1 MKRARYI
8 FLSGFLIL
16 LFAISWE
23 YVFDRQNADTWVK
36 HLEYRLHDKERE
48 ADEKLDMLQDTL
60 SANDY
65 NPGEDLIFV
74 GFRNGDMFYWTDK
87 IIGVEGIHNKLSK
100 EGNFIEINNGYY
112 EIRRKKSKETE
123 YFALIHIKDTYPYNN
138 KYIRDKFAGF
148 LGISVENA
156 NNIKISDTPT
166 ENSRPVIS
174 RDGEEL
180 FYIVH
185 GENYRDRSGNYFL
198 LFLYFLAFLSYFYTF
213 HLLMR
218 SAATIRRQLIYIVG
232 FILFLVLLR
241 FVMET
246 NGFPDSL
253 YRLHLFDLNDV
264 AVVSIGDI
272 LLSSFSLVQLL
283 YISLSDLKINYQN
296 RLLNRYSYIFVAGF
310 VILAFAYANFFNFAV
325 RLVIEN
331 TNIHL
336 NIARVVQISPASII
350 AFVAVVMGGLGLI
363 VVMNGS
369 VNDFKNFISFRRVMK
384 TISITMACCT
394 LLSLCWGIPVGFW
407 GGIYIWGLYLLVVIN
422 RYLVSRDVQQSIYL
436 LTLFSLSVYIVVFSK
451 KIEEYKEQTQRLEYA
466 TGLIEERDYNF
477 ETKLAEIS
485 NRIEYDPNIRKFAE
499 SYQERRLREYI
510 EQEVLL
516 VPGYNYIS
524 DITLCREADS
534 LFIESEKVLWR
545 CNDYFDQLIRKHGQ
559 LIEGTNF
566 YSITTFDGFVSY
578 IGKFPYNGS
587 ILCLRFDSNND
598 SEGSGYPQILSR
610 RSGEKENNVYFYSYA
625 KYKNGELISSSGDF
639 NYYKSLARFGKQDE
653 TIKVVE
659 QDRYSH
665 MLIPVGRDGTLVIS
679 LHDSV
684 FSLYYINIFYVFLDC
699 LLVSSYG
706 LFFNLN
712 YNLNFRR
719 RSLKSRIKNRIVSL
733 IFVLFL
739 ILTVLS
745 IYLNSKSSEER
756 HNSKAVQFLK
766 YINKELEQLDCVD
779 ARGCPYVT
787 EVLQQMSEML
797 AVDINLYGTDGI
809 MVATSRPEI
818 FANGFDG
825 YLMDQKGL
833 KKILD
838 GAMSYIQE
846 ERIGEIGYRSAYM
859 PLQLK
864 DGEMYILNVPY
875 FAQND
880 ELKTDIIIVVIIA
893 INIAIVVMVLAFVL
907 SGLVAERVTKP
918 LQLVNDKLKQM
929 RVGGKNEKIDYND
942 TDEVGNLVREYNN
955 MVEKLEDSVGKLAK
969 SERESAWRE
978 MARQI
983 AHEIKNPLTPMKLNI
998 QFMQRSL
1005 QLEDPEEFRK
1015 RFKDV
1020 SSMLI
1025 EQIDNMASIA
1035 SAFSDFAKMPL
1046 ANSEVFN
1053 LSEMVA
1059 KCVALFAN
1067 NVDRVESMIEP
1078 GLLVFADK
1086 EQINR
1091 VVINVLKNA
1100 EQSIPEGGGGII
1112 RVIVKKE
1119 EQRVVIAI
1127 KDNGAGIPEELR
1139 KKIFE
1144 PNFTT
1149 KSGGMGLG
1157 LAISKRVMENVGGT
1171 IDFVSNPDIGTE
1183 FFITLD
1189 GVLSENY
1196 I

>member
-8 FLSGFLIL
+8 FLSGILIL
-16 LFAISWE
+16 SFAISWE
-23 YVFDRQNADTWVK
+23 YVFDRQNVDTWVK

-48 ADEKLDMLQDTL
+48 ADEKLEVLQDTL
-60 SANDY
+60 HVDSY

-74 GFRNGDMFYWTDK
+74 GFRNGDLFYWTNK
-87 IIGVEGIHNKLSK
+87 SVGIRGIYNKLTK
-100 EGNFIEINNGYY
+100 EGDFVEINNSSY
-112 EIRRKKSKETE
+112 EIRRTKVGEVE

-148 LGISVENA
+148 LGISIENA
-156 NNIKISDTPT
+156 NNIKVSHTPA

-185 GENYRDRSGNYFL
+185 GEDYKDHSVNYFL
-198 LFLYFLAFLSYFYTF
+198 LFLYLLGFLSFFYTF
-213 HLLMR
+213 HILMR
-218 SAATIRRQLIYIVG
+218 NAATIRRQVFYIIG

-241 FVMET
+241 FVMTT
-246 NGFPDSL
+246 NNFPDSL
-253 YRLHLFDLNDV
+253 YRLYLFDLNNV
-264 AVVSIGDI
+264 TMMSIGDI

-296 RLLNRYSYIFVAGF
+296 RLLNRYSYVFVAGF
-310 VILAFAYANFFNFAV
+310 VVLAFVYANFFNFAI

-336 NIARVVQISPASII
+336 NIARVVHIGPASII
-350 AFVAVVMGGLGLI
+350 AFVAVIMGGLGLI

-369 VNDFKNFISFRRVMK
+369 ANDFKNFISFRRVMK
-384 TISITMACCT
+384 TISITMAFCT
-394 LLSLCWGIPVGFW
+394 LLSLCCRFPLGFW
-407 GGIYIWGLYLLVVIN
+407 GCIYIWGLYLLIIIN
-422 RYLVSRDVQQSIYL
+422 RYLVNRDVQQSIYL
-436 LTLFSLSVYIVVFSK
+436 LTLLSLSIYIVIISK
-451 KIEEYKEQTQRLEYA
+451 KFEEYKEQTQRLEYA

-477 ETKLAEIS
+477 EATLAKIS
-485 NRIEYDPNIRKFAE
+485 NRIEYDPNIRGFVE
-499 SYQERRLREYI
+499 EYQERRLREYI
-510 EQEVLL
+510 EQEVLFL
-516 VPGYNYIS
+516 PGYNYIS
-524 DITLCREADS
+524 DITLCREMDS
-534 LFIESEKVLWR
+534 LFIEPEKVLWR
-545 CNDYFDQLIRKHGQ
+545 CNDYFDQLIRDYGQ
-559 LIEGTNF
+559 QIKGTNF
-566 YSITTFDGFVSY
+566 YSITDFDGFISY
-578 IGKFPYNGS
+578 SGKFVYNGCTLY
-587 ILCLRFDSNND
+587 IRFDSNID

-610 RSGEKENNVYFYSYA
+610 KSGDGRNNVYFYSYA
-625 KYKNGELISSSGDF
+625 KYKDGKLVLSSGDF
-639 NYYKSLARFGKQDE
+639 NYYKFLTRFGKQDE
-653 TIKVVE
+653 TIKVME

-665 MLIPVGRDGTLVIS
+665 MLIPVGKDGILVIS
-679 LHDSV
+679 LHESF
-684 FSLYYINIFYVFLDC
+684 FSLYFINVFYVFLGC
-699 LLVSSYG
+699 LLISSYG

-719 RSLKSRIKNRIVSL
+719 KSLKSRIKNRIVSL
-733 IFVLFL
+733 IFVLFV
-739 ILTVLS
+739 ILTTLS

-756 HNSKAVQFLK
+756 HNSKAVQLLK
-766 YINKELEQLDCVD
+766 YINKEMEQLDCVD
-779 ARGCPYVT
+779 ARKCPHII
-787 EVLQQMSEML
+787 EALKQMSEML
-797 AVDINLYGTDGI
+797 TVDINLYGTDGV

-818 FANGFDG
+818 FDNGFDG

-833 KKILD
+833 KKILN

-846 ERIGEIGYRSAYM
+846 EQIGEITYRSAYM
-859 PLQLK
+859 PLLLK

-880 ELKTDIIIVVIIA
+880 ELNTDIIIAVVIA
-893 INIAIVVMVLAFVL
+893 INIAIVVMVLAFIL
-907 SGLVAERVTKP
+907 SGLVAERVIKP

-929 RVGGKNEKIDYND
+929 RVGGKNEKINYND

-955 MVEKLEDSVGKLAK
+955 MVEKLENSVEKLAK

-1005 QLEDPEEFRK
+1005 QLENPEEFKK
-1015 RFKDV
+1015 RFKGV

-1035 SAFSDFAKMPL
+1035 SAFSDFAKMPV
-1046 ANSEVFN
+1046 ANREVFN
-1053 LSEMVA
+1053 ISEMVA
-1059 KCVALFAN
+1059 NCVALFAN
-1067 NVDRVESMIEP
+1067 NVDKVESAIESE
-1078 GLLVFADK
+1078 LFVFADK

-1100 EQSIPEGGGGII
+1100 EQCIPEGVEGII
-1112 RVIVKKE
+1112 RVVVKREGQK
-1119 EQRVVIAI
+1119 VVIRI
-1127 KDNGAGIPEELR
+1127 KDNGPGIPEELR
-1139 KKIFE
+1139 KNIFE

-1157 LAISKRVMENVGGT
+1157 LAISKRVMESVGGT
-1171 IDFVSNPDIGTE
+1171 IDFVSNPDVGTE